1 MTRPN
6 RGEPTQSGIRAAASR
21 RGAATT
27 RSDLRGQ
34 RLHRNGV
41 IWVRGPKP
49 IKGGTMYISIGAAIL
64 ILILLIIFVF

>member
-1 MTRPN
+1 M
-6 RGEPTQSGIRAAASR
+6 
-21 RGAATT
+21 
-27 RSDLRGQ
+27 
-34 RLHRNGV
+34 HRNGV